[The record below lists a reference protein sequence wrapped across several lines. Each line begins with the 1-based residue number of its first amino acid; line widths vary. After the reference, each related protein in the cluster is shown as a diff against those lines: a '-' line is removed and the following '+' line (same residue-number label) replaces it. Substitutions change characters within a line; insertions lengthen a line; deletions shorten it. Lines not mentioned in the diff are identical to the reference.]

1 MQSVKIPH
9 GLYFGMPNRT
19 RQWLALFAGLLVIG
33 FVAFVI
39 LPALSDAL
47 GFREAHTLIIEEN
60 IEAGAW
66 YYIFVDKVKDI
77 EPAVRDTMRHT
88 PRNF

>member
-1 MQSVKIPH
+1 MMSVKAPH
-9 GLYFGMPNRT
+9 AVGFGLPNRSGK
-19 RQWLALFAGLLVIG
+19 WLALFAGLLVIG
-33 FVAFVI
+33 VVAFVI

-47 GFREAHTLIIEEN
+47 GFREAHNLIIEEN

-66 YYIFVDKVKDI
+66 YYIFVDKIKDI
-77 EPAVRDTMRHT
+77 EPAFRDTMNHT

>member
-1 MQSVKIPH
+1 MQSAKLPH

-19 RQWLALFAGLLVIG
+19 RQWLALFAGLLAIG

-47 GFREAHTLIIEEN
+47 GFREAHNLIIEEN

-66 YYIFVDKVKDI
+66 YYIFVDKIKDI
-77 EPAVRDTMRHT
+77 EPAVRDTMQYT